1 MKNKI
6 RLYNKKNILRGLVSV
21 GFLLLIFCLNS
32 REVCAE
38 TPTVEFTYKT
48 IKNVNNEDEVEITGC
63 TITGN
68 VAEDIVI
75 PKTINVNGTDLPV
88 TSIGLQA
95 FLNNLKIKS
104 VDTSDVLYVGN
115 LAFSGCENLISVNM
129 PKVTQ
134 IGEGTFD
141 SCIKLESVAMPNV
154 TSIGSSAFVTCSQ
167 LSSIDLANVTTVGNY
182 AFMNCDALQN
192 VSLPDVKNIGI
203 DAFRSC
209 NNLESVSMP
218 NAKSIGGSAFN
229 TCTSL
234 NIITITNVESIG
246 EYAFRGC
253 TGLTSITLPKVTS
266 IASEA
271 FGGCPL
277 TSVYVSGNADGSG
290 IPQNAIYLASPISLD
305 KENLVMEP
313 GESETLSVTVPQNAA
328 DKRVSWKSSN
338 EEVVQ
343 VDDTGKLTAIG
354 GGTVTITVT
363 ANDVGK
369 ATATCEVTVIVH
381 ASKIILDKNS
391 LTMNVGDK
399 DSLNVGFEPD
409 ETTNRDISWTSSDS
423 DVVSVDSLGNITAKS
438 AGKAV
443 VTATLVENNEIKSE
457 CVVTVK
463 QAEPDPD
470 PDPEPEP
477 EPIPVNETFA
487 MNQRLYDSLSRAT
500 NLGGSQTVYFE
511 EYNGNDCITG
521 DVLNFLS
528 ENPGV
533 TLVLDYTFFDETTQ
547 KEIHCHVVINQAILS
562 KVMRDDIKYYG
573 AAILSGFVQYYDDLP
588 AEIKNKNL

>member
-6 RLYNKKNILRGLVSV
+6 RLYNKKHLLRGLVSV

-38 TPTVEFTYKT
+38 TPTVEFTYET

-68 VAEDIVI
+68 GGDGVDIVI
-75 PKTINVNGTDLPV
+75 PKTIKVNGTDLPV
-88 TSIGLQA
+88 TSIGLNA
-95 FLNNLKIKS
+95 FDRNDKIKS

-115 LAFSGCENLISVNM
+115 LAFYCCGHLISVNM

-134 IGEGTFD
+134 IGEGAFD
-141 SCIKLESVAMPNV
+141 NCI
-154 TSIGSSAFVTCSQ
+154 Q
-167 LSSIDLANVTTVGNY
+167 L
-182 AFMNCDALQN
+182 
-192 VSLPDVKNIGI
+192 K
-203 DAFRSC
+203 
-209 NNLESVSMP
+209 SVSMP
-218 NAKSIGGSAFN
+218 NAKSIGGCAFYQ
-229 TCTSL
+229 CTSL
-234 NIITITNVESIG
+234 KNITITNVESIKTDT
-246 EYAFRGC
+246 FHQC
-253 TGLTSITLPKVTS
+253 TSLESITMDNVTS
-266 IASEA
+266 IGYHA
-271 FGGCPL
+271 FIGCTNLKSIILPKA
-277 TSVYVSGNADGSG
+277 TSIAPDAFNHCDNLKNVYVSGNADGSG

-305 KENLVMEP
+305 KENLAMEP
-313 GESETLSVTVPQNAA
+313 GESTKLNVTVPQNAA
-328 DKRVSWKSSN
+328 DKGVSWKSSN
-338 EEVVQ
+338 EEIVQ

-381 ASKIILDKNS
+381 ASKIFLDKNS

-423 DVVSVDSLGNITAKS
+423 NVVSVDSLGNITAKS

-470 PDPEPEP
+470 PDPDPEPEP

-487 MNQRLYDSLSRAT
+487 VNQRLYDSLSRAA

-528 ENPGV
+528 ENSGV

-588 AEIKNKNL
+588 VEIKNKNL

>member
-6 RLYNKKNILRGLVSV
+6 RLYNKKHLLRGLVSV

-38 TPTVEFTYKT
+38 TPTVEFTYET

-63 TITGN
+63 TITGS

-88 TSIGLQA
+88 TSIRKQA
-95 FLNNLKIKS
+95 FDSENIKS

-115 LAFSGCENLISVNM
+115 LAFAYCGNLISVNM

-134 IGEGTFD
+134 IGEGAFGN
-141 SCIKLESVAMPNV
+141 CIQLNSVSMPNV
-154 TSIGSSAFVTCSQ
+154 TSIGSSAFDTCSQ
-167 LSSIDLANVTTVGNY
+167 LSSIDLANVTEVGKS
-182 AFMNCDALQN
+182 AFMNCDALQT
-192 VSLPDVKNIGI
+192 VK
-203 DAFRSC
+203 
-209 NNLESVSMP
+209 MP
-218 NAKSIGGSAFN
+218 NVTEVGKAAFKQ
-229 TCTSL
+229 C
-234 NIITITNVESIG
+234 NVLKTVE
-246 EYAFRGC
+246 
-253 TGLTSITLPKVTS
+253 LPKVTS

-271 FGGCPL
+271 FDGCPL
-277 TSVYVSGNADGSG
+277 TSVYVSGNAQGSG

-305 KENLVMEP
+305 KENLSMEP
-313 GESETLSVTVPQNAA
+313 GESTKLNVTVPQNAA
-328 DKRVSWKSSN
+328 DKGVSWKSSN

-343 VDDTGKLTAIG
+343 VDGTGKLTAIG

-381 ASKIILDKNS
+381 ASKIFLDKNS

-399 DSLNVGFEPD
+399 DGLNVGFEPE

-470 PDPEPEP
+470 PDPDPDPNPEPEP

-487 MNQRLYDSLSRAT
+487 ANQRLYDSLSRAA

-528 ENPGV
+528 ENSGV

-562 KVMRDDIKYYG
+562 KVMSDDIKYYG